1 MLPELDSPIS
11 FKEIDAVIN
20 KLTNGKAPGLNGIP
34 PEAEAYKAM
43 NSQTR
48 CRTHRYVV
56 AFFEGDAD
64 YTSWHQSQCIPVPQR
79 GNLSDPNK
87 WHWVMLM
94 DVCSMIF
101 SSVINGRAFRLLEL
115 HGTKFQFKGTPG
127 LGCQDGLFTI
137 NTLISAHKNHH
148 LPSFIAFVDLVK
160 AYNTVNH
167 NLLLRILKKYGAPPK
182 LVASIQTM

>member
-20 KLTNGKAPGLNGIP
+20 KLMNGKAPGLNGIP

-64 YTSWHQSQCIPVPQR
+64 YTSCIRASASQSPKEAISPTQT
-79 GNLSDPNK
+79 
-87 WHWVMLM
+87 
-94 DVCSMIF
+94 
-101 SSVINGRAFRLLEL
+101 NGT
-115 HGTKFQFKGTPG
+115 G
-127 LGCQDGLFTI
+127 
-137 NTLISAHKNHH
+137 
-148 LPSFIAFVDLVK
+148 
-160 AYNTVNH
+160 
-167 NLLLRILKKYGAPPK
+167 
-182 LVASIQTM
+182 